1 MGRLEGV
8 KAERQ
13 GSHQEPVDS
22 RTRTRLAARK
32 ERFEVP
38 RPEPSAHW
46 LWKPPR
52 GQSLESGVTS
62 PSRAG
67 GNGRAHLGSS
77 NSGRGLFSPNSLELV
92 PRPPLGRGGPGQ
104 GVGQIPG
111 GRGSKRRLDQMVPP
125 PASSHGAAEPELQA
139 SGGHSQRTKGSA
151 MSDPR
156 DECCQS
162 FFLVW
167 DGDSSL
173 LTRVGLLPNMP
184 QSY

>member
-46 LWKPPR
+46 LRKPPR
-52 GQSLESGVTS
+52 GQSPESGVTS
-62 PSRAG
+62 SSRAG

-77 NSGRGLFSPNSLELV
+77 NSGRGLFSPNSVEPV

-162 FFLVW
+162 FLVW